1 MKLVS
6 FAIDGG
12 VHIGA
17 VLPGEATL
25 TDFTAAAGAAPH
37 FTDMLALIDGGER
50 ALEAARALVA
60 RPAVERPLD
69 TVRLLAP
76 VPVPR
81 QMYDCLTF
89 EKHLMQARAMRHVV
103 VGESGAAPLSTLS
116 PVFKQIPVY
125 YKPNRF
131 SVVGTGTEVVCPRY
145 CSWFDYELEFGV
157 FLAKSGKDIAKEDA
171 RNYVFGYSIFNDF
184 SARDQQY
191 REMPAMLGPSKG
203 KDFDT
208 GNAMGPWLV
217 TADEIPDPQALT
229 MTTILNGKVRAVGTS
244 ADMLHSF
251 EDIIVHASIDETLHP
266 GEFFASGTVGGGCGL
281 EHGERLRHGDLIE
294 IEVSGLGRLSNRIV
308 IPAEAS

>member
-6 FAIDGG
+6 FAVDGA

-17 VLPGEATL
+17 ILPGESTL
-25 TDFTAAAGAAPH
+25 SDFTAASEAPH
-37 FTDMLALIDGGER
+37 FSRMLALIDGGER
-50 ALEAARALVA
+50 ALDEARALVA
-60 RPAVERPLD
+60 KPTIERALD
-69 TVRLLAP
+69 TVKLLAP

-103 VGESGAAPLSTLS
+103 VGESGAAPLSALS
-116 PVFKQIPVY
+116 TVFKEVPVY

-131 SVVGTGTEVVCPRY
+131 SVVGTDTDVICPRY
-145 CSWFDYELEFGV
+145 CQWLDYELEFGV
-157 FLAKSGKDIAKEDA
+157 FLSKTGKNISKEGAADHI
-171 RNYVFGYSIFNDF
+171 FGYSIFNDF

-229 MTTILNGKVRAVGTS
+229 MTTILNGKVRSVGTS
-244 ADMLHSF
+244 AEMMHTF
-251 EDIIVHASIDETLHP
+251 GDIIAYASIDETLHP

-281 EHGERLRHGDLIE
+281 EYGERLRHGDLIE
-294 IEVSGLGRLSNRIV
+294 LEVSGLGRLSNRVI
-308 IPAEAS
+308 IPAEAP

>member
-6 FAIDGG
+6 FAIEGG
-12 VHIGA
+12 VHVGA
-17 VLPGEATL
+17 MLPGETNL
-25 TDFTAAAGAAPH
+25 SDFTAASPAPH
-37 FTDMLALIDGGER
+37 FNRMLALIDGGER
-50 ALEAARALVA
+50 ALDEARELTAKPLVERALADVQ
-60 RPAVERPLD
+60 
-69 TVRLLAP
+69 LLAP

-103 VGESGAAPLSTLS
+103 VGESGAAPLSALS
-116 PVFKQIPVY
+116 PVFKQVPVY

-131 SVVGTGTEVVCPRY
+131 SVVGTGIEVICPRY
-145 CSWFDYELEFGV
+145 CDWLDYELEFGV
-157 FLAKSGKDIAKEDA
+157 FLSRSGKNIPKEEA
-171 RNYVFGYSIFNDF
+171 GSHVFGYSIFNDF

-229 MTTILNGKVRAVGTS
+229 MTTILNGKVRSVGTS
-244 ADMLHSF
+244 ADMMHSF
-251 EDIIVHASIDETLHP
+251 EDIIAYASVDETLHP

-294 IEVSGLGRLSNRIV
+294 LEVSGLGRLSNRVV
-308 IPAEAS
+308 IPHEAE